1 MHDGCICIFT
11 ISEYIKM
18 NLLEQFIEWISQQLS
33 NFLFEPVIID
43 KRLLDIF
50 EGFVS
55 KLNVNKSNIAMLQD
69 TLDILRKV
77 PNNDLLSAVF
87 RDNLEKCLHILIMIL
102 MSNEDR
108 ISKLTEENKKLKKTR
123 IVTQFELRGIMSIPF
138 ELIR

>member
-1 MHDGCICIFT
+1 
-11 ISEYIKM
+11 M